1 MNGITADEGAKAR
14 FDKGV
19 GELFGKTLGAALMLG
34 SSTHA
39 LAQDAA
45 PSSQQDNS
53 PAPKKTTAQSP
64 KEQATKLG
72 SVNVY
77 GQGAEP
83 TSPKFTAP
91 LIDTAMSVT
100 VLPQSVMQETAAT
113 SLQDAL
119 RNVPGITFAAGEGGT
134 PTGDLPSI
142 RGFNSAGNI
151 YVDDMRDIGVQTRDI
166 FDLEQVEIVKGP
178 DSSIAGRSAGG
189 GTLNLVSKTAQP
201 NNFVEVASTYG
212 SAGQYRATF
221 DGNLRVNDS
230 IAARLNILDMGG
242 GVPGRD
248 SAVRTDKKGAAAT
261 VTFGLN
267 KPTRFILNYYY
278 FEDKST
284 PDYGVPVDYAV
295 TGEPLTQTLGINPK
309 NYYGLTDR
317 DFRHNPVNAVEGR
330 FEHDFGEAW
339 TLRSQARYTDSE
351 NNYVLTLPYQATT
364 GTYFQLLPPGEIY
377 RLPISNYDRTRS
389 AIAQTDLTGHFDTG
403 FIHHDVDL
411 GIEGSQEKERLGGGS
426 SYTGYTVTSTQ
437 GQQGFSGGACPPAL
451 IASYDCTS
459 LYAPNPSDPWQ
470 GTVVPNTN
478 FAYYTTRDFAAYAFD
493 TLTLTPHWKINGGVR
508 WDDYLT
514 SARDPSSPST
524 VDASDHLTFTS
535 YQASL
540 MYKPVEQGTIYLMT
554 SSSSIPED
562 QAFSNAGQDQAFPS
576 SSYSPS
582 SSGLKPEITHSFE
595 LGTKWNL
602 FNSHLLLSGDV
613 FDEKHRNT
621 AIEVAP
627 DVWSQLGETESKGV
641 ELSANGSITENW
653 NVIGGYSHVDARIL
667 KAGLNNPE
675 EGDHVPNTPANTF
688 SLWSTYRILPAV
700 TIGAGS
706 YYRGRQIGYA
716 GPPDEYIDGY
726 WRFDTMAKW
735 QIDQHIALQFNVQNI
750 FNKFYYSK
758 IFYWYALPA
767 PGRTYMAT
775 IDVRI

>member
-1 MNGITADEGAKAR
+1 MNRIVTDDASVRLSDKIAPLFAKA
-14 FDKGV
+14 
-19 GELFGKTLGAALMLG
+19 LGAALILG
-34 SSTHA
+34 SSHA
-39 LAQDAA
+39 LAQDAI
-45 PSSQQDNS
+45 SSDPQAN
-53 PAPKKTTAQSP
+53 PPPPKKTPASSQ
-64 KEQATKLG
+64 KENATKLG
-72 SVNVY
+72 SVDVY
-77 GQGAEP
+77 GQSLEP
-83 TSPKFTAP
+83 SSPKFTAP
-91 LIDTAMSVT
+91 LVDTPMSVT

-201 NNFVEVASTYG
+201 NNFVEVSGTYG

-221 DGNLRVNDS
+221 DGNIRLSDS
-230 IAARLNILDMGG
+230 IAARLNIVDMGG

-248 SAVRTDKKGAAAT
+248 SAVRTDKKGIAGT
-261 VTFGLN
+261 ITFGVN

-278 FEDKST
+278 FDDKST
-284 PDYGVPVDYAV
+284 PDYGVPVDYAG
-295 TGEPLTQTLGINPK
+295 TGQPLVQTQGINPK

-317 DFRHNPVNAVEGR
+317 DFRHNPLNSVQGR
-330 FEHDFGEAW
+330 FEHDFGDAW
-339 TLRSQARYTDSE
+339 TLRSQVRYSDSE
-351 NNYVLTLPYQATT
+351 NNYVLTLPYQATN
-364 GTYFQLLPPGEIY
+364 GTYLNLVPGGLIY

-389 AIAQTDLTGHFDTG
+389 AITQTDLTGHFDTG
-403 FIHHDVDL
+403 WLHHDLDV
-411 GIEGSQEKERLGGGS
+411 GVEASQEKERLGGDGAYLGYNVVS
-426 SYTGYTVTSTQ
+426 SAGP
-437 GQQGFSGGACPPAL
+437 QGFGGGACPQAL
-451 IASYDCTS
+451 LASYDCTS
-459 LYAPNPSDPWQ
+459 LFNPNPSDPWS
-470 GTVVPNTN
+470 GTITPNTN
-478 FAYYTTRDFAAYAFD
+478 FAYFTTRDFAPYAFD
-493 TLTLTPHWKINGGVR
+493 TITFSPHWKINAGVR

-514 SARDPSSPST
+514 STRDPSSPQS
-524 VDASDHLTFTS
+524 VNASDHLTFTS

-540 MYKPVEQGTIYLMT
+540 IYKPVEQGTIYLTT
-554 SSSSIPED
+554 STSSIPED
-562 QAFSNAGQDQAFPS
+562 QAFSNAGQDESFPS
-576 SSYSPS
+576 SPYSPS
-582 SSGLKPEITHSFE
+582 SSGLKPEITRSFE

-627 DVWSQLGETESKGV
+627 QVWQQIGETTSKGV

-653 NVIGGYSHVDARIL
+653 NVIGGYSYVDAKIVN
-667 KAGLNNPE
+667 AGLSDPE
-675 EGDHVPNTPANTF
+675 EGHHVPNTPANTF
-688 SLWSTYRILPAV
+688 SLWSTYRVIPAV
-700 TIGAGS
+700 TLGAGA

-716 GPPDEYIDGY
+716 GPPDEYINGY

-735 QIDQHIALQFNVQNI
+735 QLDQHIALQFNVQNL
-750 FNKFYYSK
+750 FNRFYYSK

>member
-1 MNGITADEGAKAR
+1 MRRTIPVSASIPSSGKVAP
-14 FDKGV
+14 
-19 GELFGKTLGAALMLG
+19 LFGKTLGAALILG
-34 SSTHA
+34 SSHVW
-39 LAQDAA
+39 AQDTVFST
-45 PSSQQDNS
+45 PKDT
-53 PAPKKTTAQSP
+53 PPPPKKTAASAQKDS
-64 KEQATKLG
+64 ATKLG

-77 GQGAEP
+77 GQSATP
-83 TSPKFTAP
+83 ISPKFTAP
-91 LIDTAMSVT
+91 LVDTAMSVT
-100 VLPQSVMQETAAT
+100 ILPQSVMQETAAT

-166 FDLEQVEIVKGP
+166 FDLEQVEVVKGP

-201 NNFVEVASTYG
+201 NNFVDVSGTYG
-212 SAGQYRATF
+212 SAGQYRSTF
-221 DGNLRVNDS
+221 DGNVRLGDS

-278 FEDKST
+278 FNDKST

-295 TGEPLTQTLGINPK
+295 TGEPLVQTQGVNPK
-309 NYYGLTDR
+309 NYYGLADR
-317 DFRHNPVNAVEGR
+317 DFRHTPVNSVEGR
-330 FEHDFGEAW
+330 FEHDFGDAW
-339 TLRSQARYTDSE
+339 MLRSQLRYTDSE

-364 GTYFQLLPPGEIY
+364 PDYALLPPGEIY
-377 RLPISNYDRTRS
+377 RLPIGNYDRTRS
-389 AIAQTDLTGHFDTG
+389 AITQTDLTGHFDTG
-403 FIHHDVDL
+403 SIHHDVDV
-411 GIEGSQEKERLGGGS
+411 GIEGSQEKERLGGGG
-426 SYTGYTVTSTQ
+426 SYLGYNVTSPT
-437 GQQGFSGGACPPAL
+437 GPQGFNGGTCSPAL
-451 IASYDCTS
+451 FASYDCTS
-459 LYAPNPSDPWQ
+459 LYNPNPYDPWQ
-470 GTVVPNTN
+470 GTVTPNAD
-478 FAYYTTRDFAAYAFD
+478 FAYYTTRDFAAYTFD
-493 TLTLTPHWKINGGVR
+493 TVTLSPHWKINGGVR

-514 SARDPSSPST
+514 SAQDPSDPEG
-524 VDASDHLTFTS
+524 VNASDHLTFTS

-540 MYKPVEQGTIYLMT
+540 MYKPLEQGTIYLMT

-562 QAFSNAGQDQAFPS
+562 QAFSNAGQDEAFPS
-576 SSYSPS
+576 NPYQPS
-582 SSGLKPEITHSFE
+582 STNLKPEITRTFE

-602 FNSHLLLSGDV
+602 FNSRLLLSSDL

-627 DVWSQLGETESKGV
+627 DVWAQIGETESKGF

-653 NVIGGYSHVDARIL
+653 NVIGGYSYVNARIL
-667 KAGLNNPE
+667 NAGLSDPE
-675 EGDHVPNTPANTF
+675 EGHHVPNTPANTF
-688 SLWSTYRILPAV
+688 SLWSTYRIAPAV
-700 TIGAGS
+700 TVGAGS

-735 QIDQHIALQFNVQNI
+735 QIDSHIALQFNVQNI